1 MEDCHLHLN
10 ENKITYL
17 ENKTETSTSCSDCIP
32 IVSTVYYN
40 LTNTP
45 SGFTSTSPLIKDE
58 GSSNY
63 LYYTSNNE
71 YFISGY
77 SPSSWSVD
85 NGYIFYEKD
94 SG

>member
-1 MEDCHLHLN
+1 MLDEFPVNGIQSEQDVL
-10 ENKITYL
+10 
-17 ENKTETSTSCSDCIP
+17 
-32 IVSTVYYN
+32 VSVLFSRYVILFSFKLKN
-40 LTNTP
+40 P
-45 SGFTSTSPLIKDE
+45 FVKDE